1 MRCCV
6 MLATNRYIALMT
18 TFDPQAWQ
26 PLPAPPLTDDL
37 VKNTNLAEAVLWPT
51 PGVGPEDVLVD
62 VDGSAITGLE
72 DGRIVR
78 VFRDGKTK
86 EIAHT
91 QGRPLGIEWLGQ
103 DEMIVCSTDV
113 GLQRVT
119 TSGEVTTLASGFE
132 GAAFKFVNNATV
144 ASDGTVY
151 FSDTSTRWGIDAY
164 VNDLLEGRPTGRVF
178 ELKPDGTLSVV
189 AEGLQFANG
198 VALDAD
204 EDSLFVAETGRY
216 RVYRHWLTGDRAGQ
230 TDLFLDNLA
239 GFPDNLTFSN
249 GILWVAMASPRQG
262 IVDFMAPRNWM
273 RSLSHRMPDALK
285 PKPVRHGM
293 ILGYDVDGLLV
304 HNLQDTTGRVAITTS
319 ARVHNDRLY
328 IGSLSEPHI
337 AIHNLS

>member
-1 MRCCV
+1 
-6 MLATNRYIALMT
+6 MT
-18 TFDPQAWQ
+18 SFDPQPWQ
-26 PLPAPPLTDDL
+26 PLPSPPLSEDL
-37 VKNTNLAEAVLWPT
+37 EKNTSLADATLWPT
-51 PGVGPEDVLVD
+51 PGIGPEDVLID
-62 VDGSAITGLE
+62 ADGSVITGLD

-78 VFRDGKTK
+78 ISGDGTTD
-86 EIAHT
+86 EVART
-91 QGRPLGIEWLGQ
+91 EGRPLGIEWLG
-103 DEMIVCSTDV
+103 DGEMIVCSTHA
-113 GLQRVT
+113 GLERVT
-119 TSGEVTTLASGFE
+119 VSGEVSTLASTFE
-132 GAAFKFVNNATV
+132 GEAFRFVNNATV

-151 FSDTSTRWGIDAY
+151 FSDTSTRWGIDNY
-164 VNDLLEGRPTGRVF
+164 INDLLEGRPSGRVF

-198 VALDAD
+198 VALDAA

-216 RVYRHWLTGDRAGQ
+216 RVYRHWIKGERAGE

>member
-1 MRCCV
+1 
-6 MLATNRYIALMT
+6 MT
-18 TFDPQAWQ
+18 SFDPQPWQ

-37 VKNTNLAEAVLWPT
+37 AKNTSLADATLWPT
-51 PGVGPEDVLVD
+51 PGAGPEDVLVD
-62 VDGSAITGLE
+62 SDGSAITGLD
-72 DGRIVR
+72 DGRIIR
-78 VFRDGKTK
+78 VSGDGTTQ

-91 QGRPLGIEWLGQ
+91 KGRPLGIEWLG
-103 DEMIVCSTDV
+103 DGEMIVCSTDA
-113 GLQRVT
+113 GMQRVT
-119 TSGEVTTLASGFE
+119 MSGEVTPLASAFE
-132 GAAFKFVNNATV
+132 GETFKFVNNTTV

-151 FSDTSTRWGIDAY
+151 FSDTSTRWGIDTY
-164 VNDLLEGRPTGRVF
+164 INDLLEGRPTGRVF
-178 ELKPDGTLSVV
+178 ELKTDGALSVV

-204 EDSLFVAETGRY
+204 ETSLFVAETGRY
-216 RVYRHWLTGDRAGQ
+216 RVYRHWLRGERAGE

-239 GFPDNLTFSN
+239 GFPDNLTFSD

-273 RSLSHRMPDALK
+273 RSLSYRMPDGMK

-319 ARVHNDRLY
+319 ARVHNGRLY
-328 IGSLSEPHI
+328 IGSLTEPHI